1 MNLSVEYAQLFWYF
15 IIFIIL
21 LFITGIYC
29 ILVSFNLIRALI
41 GVEILIKAATLLII
55 LAGYLCGRTG
65 LAQSIVIT
73 LIVIEIVFMV
83 IAGGVVLWAFRH
95 NNSIDPRDLS
105 ELKG

>member
-1 MNLSVEYAQLFWYF
+1 MSGDMAQLFWYF

-55 LAGYLCGRTG
+55 LAGYVCGRTA

-95 NNSIDPRDLS
+95 NDSIDPRKLS

>member
-55 LAGYLCGRTG
+55 LAGYLCGRTS

-95 NNSIDPRDLS
+95 NDSIDPRNLS